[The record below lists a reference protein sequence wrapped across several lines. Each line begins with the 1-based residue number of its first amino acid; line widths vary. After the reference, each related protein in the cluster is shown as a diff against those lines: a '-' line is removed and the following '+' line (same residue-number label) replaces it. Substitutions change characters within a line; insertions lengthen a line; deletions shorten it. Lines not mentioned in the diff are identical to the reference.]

1 MENINKI
8 LKDMEDNISYK
19 HWFNIEQ
26 NLDQLKKYL
35 IKKKLIENK
44 LINEKKNFTQKYV
57 TDLYWE
63 YDRMSSSGQFT
74 LDSLAKLY
82 GVATDKEMEE
92 RLSKM
97 SKEEIKQELEKW

>member
-1 MENINKI
+1 MT
-8 LKDMEDNISYK
+8 S
-19 HWFNIEQ
+19 
-26 NLDQLKKYL
+26 
-35 IKKKLIENK
+35 KLNVFQ
-44 LINEKKNFTQKYV
+44 KNNAIREYV

-82 GVATDKEMEE
+82 GVETDKEMEE

-97 SKEEIKQELEKW
+97 SKEELKKELEKW

>member
-1 MENINKI
+1 MESINKI

-35 IKKKLIENK
+35 IKKKLMENK
-44 LINEKKNFTQKYV
+44 LINEKKNLTENYV

-63 YDRMSSSGQFT
+63 YDRMSSSGQIT

-82 GVATDKEMEE
+82 GVETNQQLEE

-97 SKEEIKQELEKW
+97 SKEEIKQELEKS

>member
-1 MENINKI
+1 MAI
-8 LKDMEDNISYK
+8 
-19 HWFNIEQ
+19 
-26 NLDQLKKYL
+26 
-35 IKKKLIENK
+35 KLID
-44 LINEKKNFTQKYV
+44 EKKNFTQKYV

-63 YDRMSSSGQFT
+63 YDRMSRSGQFT

-82 GVATDKEMEE
+82 GVETDKEMEE